1 MNGFRLPGWFSG
13 IAGRGNALA
22 APILIILLLAMMI
35 LPLPAFALDLFFSFN
50 IALSV
55 IVLLTALYTVKPLDF
70 MAFPAVLLVTTMLRL
85 ALNVASTR
93 VVLTEGHTGG
103 AAAGKVIEA
112 FGHFLIGGNYT
123 VGLVVFIIL
132 TIINFTVVTKGA
144 GRIAEVGARFA
155 LDAMPG
161 KQMAIDADLNAGL
174 IGEDEAKKRRAEVGM
189 EAEFY
194 GSMDGASKYV
204 HGDAVAGILVTVI
217 NIIGGLI
224 VGMVQHDMAFGDAV
238 TNYTLLAIGD
248 GLVAQLPSLIISI
261 AAGMVVSRVAS
272 DQDVGEQVVGQLFGK
287 PMVLYITGGIIGGMG
302 MIPGMP
308 NLVFLLLGSAL
319 MGGGYMIEKRLK
331 NAPPQEAGTARAA
344 GGAAG
349 TPGAPGAAGAAGA
362 GAPAASTEQE
372 EASWGDV
379 MPVDT
384 LGLEVGYRLIPL
396 VDKGQNGELL
406 KRIKGIRKKFAQEVG
421 FLAPPV
427 HIRDNLEL
435 KPTSYRIT
443 LKGVE
448 VGSGEAMN
456 GQFLAINPG
465 MASGTLPGLVT
476 TDPAFGLPAIWIDA
490 GLKDDAQS
498 MGYTVVDAGT
508 VIATHLNHLITTH
521 ASDLLGRM
529 EVQAL
534 LDHLAKDAPKL
545 VEDLV
550 PKVVSLS
557 TLQKVLQ
564 NLLTE
569 GVHIRDMRTII
580 ETLSENAGV
589 GDPNDLTALVRVALG
604 RAIVQQLFPGTNELS
619 VMTLDNRLERL
630 LVQALNA
637 GGDGTGIEPGLAD
650 TIVQQAANAT
660 QQQEAMGLT
669 PVLLVPGPLRTL
681 LSRFL
686 RRALPQLKV
695 LSHSEIPETKTIRV
709 TSLVG
714 MA

>member
-1 MNGFRLPGWFSG
+1 MNSLRLPAWLSG
-13 IAGRGNALA
+13 IGARGNALA

-35 LPLPAFALDLFFSFN
+35 LPLPAFILDLFFSFN

-70 MAFPAVLLVTTMLRL
+70 MAFPAILLVSTMLRL
-85 ALNVASTR
+85 SLNVASTR
-93 VVLTEGHTGG
+93 IVLTEGHTGG

-123 VGLVVFIIL
+123 VGIVVFAIL

-161 KQMAIDADLNAGL
+161 KQMAIDADLNAGM
-174 IGEDEAKKRRAEVGM
+174 ISEPEARKRRTEVAQ

-194 GSMDGASKYV
+194 GAMDGASKYV
-204 HGDAVAGILVTVI
+204 KGDAVAGIMVTLI
-217 NIIGGLI
+217 NVIGGLI
-224 VGMVQHDMAFGDAV
+224 VGVVQHDMGVGDAAK
-238 TNYTLLAIGD
+238 TYTLLAIGD
-248 GLVAQLPSLIISI
+248 GLVAQIPSLIISI
-261 AAGMVVSRVAS
+261 AAGMVVSRVANE
-272 DQDVGEQVVGQLFGK
+272 QDIGGQMIGQLFAK
-287 PMVLYITGGIIGGMG
+287 PEVLYITGGIIAGMG

-308 NLVFLLLGSAL
+308 NLVFLLLGGVL
-319 MGGGYMIEKRLK
+319 GGSGYLLAKRAR
-331 NAPPQEAGTARAA
+331 NAPQREAQSAA
-344 GGAAG
+344 NE
-349 TPGAPGAAGAAGA
+349 
-362 GAPAASTEQE
+362 AASSAERSASSETE
-372 EASWGDV
+372 EATWQDI

-396 VDKGQNGELL
+396 VDKGQGGELL

-435 KPTSYRIT
+435 KPSAYRIT

-448 VGSGEAMN
+448 VGSGEAIN

-465 MASGTLPGLVT
+465 MASGTLPGQAT
-476 TDPAFGLPAIWIDA
+476 TDPAFGLPAVWIDA
-490 GLKDDAQS
+490 GMRDEAQNL
-498 MGYTVVDAGT
+498 GYTVVDAGT
-508 VIATHLNHLITTH
+508 VVATHLNHLITTH
-521 ASDLLGRM
+521 ASELLGRM

-534 LDHLAKDAPKL
+534 LDHLGKETPKL

-550 PKVVSLS
+550 PKVVSLA

-564 NLLTE
+564 NLLIE

-580 ETLSENAGV
+580 ETLSEHTGV
-589 GDPNDLTALVRVALG
+589 QDPGDLTALVRIALG

-630 LVQALNA
+630 LMQALGA

-650 TIVQQAANAT
+650 TIAQQAHNAA
-660 QQQEAMGLT
+660 QQQEALGHT
-669 PVLLVPGPLRTL
+669 PVLLVPGPLRVL

-714 MA
+714 AG

>member
-1 MNGFRLPGWFSG
+1 MNSIQLPAWMSG
-13 IAGRGNALA
+13 LASKGGSALA
-22 APILIILLLAMMI
+22 APMIIILLLAMMI
-35 LPLPAFALDLFFSFN
+35 LPLPAFVLDVFFSFN

-70 MAFPAVLLVTTMLRL
+70 MAFPTILLVSTMLRL
-85 ALNVASTR
+85 SLNVASTR

-112 FGHFLIGGNYT
+112 FGHFLIGGNFT
-123 VGLVVFIIL
+123 VGIVVFIIL

-174 IGEDEAKKRRAEVGM
+174 IGEDEARRRRLETAQ

-194 GSMDGASKYV
+194 GAMDGASKYV
-204 HGDAVAGILVTVI
+204 RGDAVAGILVTVI
-217 NIIGGLI
+217 NMIGGLM
-224 VGMVQHDMAFGDAV
+224 VGMLQHDMGFAAAAK
-238 TNYTLLAIGD
+238 TYTLLAIGD
-248 GLVAQLPSLIISI
+248 GLVAQIPSLIIST
-261 AAGMVVSRVAS
+261 AAGIVVSRVAS
-272 DQDVGEQVVGQLFGK
+272 DQDIGTQLVGQLFAK
-287 PMVLYITGGIIGGMG
+287 PQVLYITAGIIGGMG
-302 MIPGMP
+302 LIPGMP
-308 NLVFLLLGSAL
+308 NLVFLLLAGAL
-319 MGGGYMIEKRLK
+319 
-331 NAPPQEAGTARAA
+331 
-344 GGAAG
+344 GGAAYLITKEAAKKKTAAE
-349 TPGAPGAAGAAGA
+349 TPAEAPPATV
-362 GAPAASTEQE
+362 APEQE
-372 EASWGDV
+372 EASWQDI

-396 VDKGQNGELL
+396 VDKSQGGELL

-421 FLAPPV
+421 FLAPSV

-435 KPTSYRIT
+435 KPSAYRIT

-448 VGSGEAMN
+448 VGSGEAFN

-465 MASGTLPGLVT
+465 MASGDLPGQVT
-476 TDPAFGLPAIWIDA
+476 TDPAFGLPATWIGASLRDE
-490 GLKDDAQS
+490 AQS

-508 VIATHLNHLITTH
+508 VVATHLNHLITSH
-521 ASDLLGRM
+521 ASELLGRA

-534 LDHLAKDAPKL
+534 LDHIAKESPKL

-550 PKVVSLS
+550 PKLVSLS

-564 NLLTE
+564 NLLIE
-569 GVHIRDMRTII
+569 GVHIRDMHSVI
-580 ETLSENAGV
+580 ETLAEHAV
-589 GDPNDLTALVRVALG
+589 RTQDPNELTALVRIALG
-604 RAIVQQLFPGTNELS
+604 RAIVQQLFPGANELS

-630 LVQALNA
+630 LMQAMAA

-650 TIVQQAANAT
+650 TIAQQAGAAAA
-660 QQQEAMGLT
+660 QQEQLGLT
-669 PVLLVPGPLRTL
+669 PVLLVPGPLRPL

-714 MA
+714 APG

>member
-1 MNGFRLPGWFSG
+1 MNGLRMPAWLSG
-13 IAGRGNALA
+13 MNNNASRGLA
-22 APILIILLLAMMI
+22 APIIIIMLLAMMV
-35 LPLPAFALDLFFSFN
+35 LPLPAFILDIFFSFN
-50 IALSV
+50 IALSI

-70 MAFPAVLLVTTMLRL
+70 MAFPTILLVSTMLRL
-85 ALNVASTR
+85 SLNVASTR
-93 VVLTEGHTGG
+93 VVLTEGHTG
-103 AAAGKVIEA
+103 ADAAGKVIEA

-123 VGLVVFIIL
+123 VGIVVFIIL

-174 IGEDEAKKRRAEVGM
+174 IVEDEARRRRTEVAQ

-194 GSMDGASKYV
+194 GAMDGASKYV
-204 HGDAVAGILVTVI
+204 RGDAIAGIMVTVI
-217 NIIGGLI
+217 NIIGGLL
-224 VGMVQHDMAFGDAV
+224 VGLIQHDMGFADALK
-238 TNYTLLAIGD
+238 NYTLLAIGD
-248 GLVAQLPSLIISI
+248 GLVAQIPSLIIST
-261 AAGMVVSRVAS
+261 AAGIVVSRVAS
-272 DQDVGEQVVGQLFGK
+272 DQDIGTQLVGQLFAK
-287 PMVLYITGGIIGGMG
+287 PQVLYITAGIIGGMG
-302 MIPGMP
+302 LIPGMP
-308 NLVFLLLGSAL
+308 NLVFLLLAGTLAGSA
-319 MGGGYMIEKRLK
+319 YMITKTAQKKKADAE
-331 NAPPQEAGTARAA
+331 APPEAPQATV
-344 GGAAG
+344 
-349 TPGAPGAAGAAGA
+349 AP
-362 GAPAASTEQE
+362 EQE
-372 EASWGDV
+372 EASWQDI

-396 VDKGQNGELL
+396 VDKSQGGELL

-435 KPTSYRIT
+435 KPSAYRIT

-448 VGSGEAMN
+448 VGVGESFN

-465 MASGTLPGLVT
+465 MASGSLPGVST
-476 TDPAFGLPAIWIDA
+476 TDPAFGLPATWIDA
-490 GLKDDAQS
+490 ALRDQAQS

-508 VIATHLNHLITTH
+508 VVATHLNHLITSH
-521 ASDLLGRM
+521 ASELLGRA
-529 EVQAL
+529 EVQSL
-534 LDHLAKDAPKL
+534 LDHLGKDAPRL

-550 PKVVSLS
+550 PKMLSLS

-564 NLLTE
+564 NLLME

-580 ETLSENAGV
+580 ETLAEHTV
-589 GDPNDLTALVRVALG
+589 HTQDPTDLTALVRVSLG
-604 RAIVQQLFPGTNELS
+604 RAIVQQLFPGAAELS

-630 LVQALNA
+630 LMQAMGA
-637 GGDGTGIEPGLAD
+637 GGDGAGIEPGLAD
-650 TIVQQAANAT
+650 TIAHQAGLAA

-669 PVLLVPGPLRTL
+669 PVLLVPAPLRAL

-695 LSHSEIPETKTIRV
+695 LSHAEVPETKTIRV

-714 MA
+714 AQ

>member
-1 MNGFRLPGWFSG
+1 MNSMTMPPWLKGL
-13 IAGRGNALA
+13 AGKGGNALA
-22 APILIILLLAMMI
+22 APIIIILLLAMMV
-35 LPLPAFALDLFFSFN
+35 LPLPAFVLDVFFSFN

-55 IVLLTALYTVKPLDF
+55 IVLLTSLYTVKPLDF
-70 MAFPAVLLVTTMLRL
+70 MAFPTILLVSTMLRL
-85 ALNVASTR
+85 SLNVASTR

-123 VGLVVFIIL
+123 VGIVVFIIL

-174 IGEDEAKKRRAEVGM
+174 IGEDEARRRRLETAQ

-194 GSMDGASKYV
+194 GAMDGASKYV
-204 HGDAVAGILVTVI
+204 RGDAVAGIMVTVI
-217 NIIGGLI
+217 NIIGGLL
-224 VGMVQHDMAFGDAV
+224 VGILQHDLGFAEALK
-238 TNYTLLAIGD
+238 TYTLLAIGD
-248 GLVAQLPSLIISI
+248 GLVAQIPSLIIST
-261 AAGMVVSRVAS
+261 AAGIVVSRVAS
-272 DQDVGEQVVGQLFGK
+272 DQDIGSQLVNQLFAK
-287 PMVLYITGGIIGGMG
+287 PQVLYITAGILGGMG
-302 MIPGMP
+302 LIPGMP
-308 NLVFLLLGSAL
+308 NFVFLLLAGVL
-319 MGGGYMIEKRLK
+319 
-331 NAPPQEAGTARAA
+331 AGTAYLITKRNKAA
-344 GGAAG
+344 PVVEEAA
-349 TPGAPGAAGAAGA
+349 A
-362 GAPAASTEQE
+362 APAAAPEQE
-372 EASWGDV
+372 EASWQDI

-396 VDKGQNGELL
+396 VDKTQGGELL

-435 KPTSYRIT
+435 KPSAYRIT

-448 VGSGEAMN
+448 VGAGEALN

-465 MASGTLPGLVT
+465 MASGSLPGLVT
-476 TDPAFGLPAIWIDA
+476 TDPAFGLPATWIDA
-490 GLKDDAQS
+490 GLRDEAQS

-508 VIATHLNHLITTH
+508 VVATHLNHLITSH
-521 ASDLLGRM
+521 ASELLGRA

-550 PKVVSLS
+550 PKMVSLS
-557 TLQKVLQ
+557 VLQKVLQ
-564 NLLTE
+564 NLLVE
-569 GVHIRDMRTII
+569 GVHIRDMRSVI
-580 ETLSENAGV
+580 ETLAEHAGV
-589 GDPNDLTALVRVALG
+589 TQDPNELTALVRIALG

-630 LVQALNA
+630 LLQALGA

-650 TIVQQAANAT
+650 TIAQQAGHAA
-660 QQQEAMGLT
+660 QQQEQMGLT
-669 PVLLVPGPLRTL
+669 PVLLVPAPLRAL

-686 RRALPQLKV
+686 RRALPNLKV
-695 LSHSEIPETKTIRV
+695 LSHSEVPESKTIRV

-714 MA
+714 ANM

>member
-1 MNGFRLPGWFSG
+1 MNSIKLPAWTNGLAS
-13 IAGRGNALA
+13 RGASALA
-22 APILIILLLAMMI
+22 APIFIVILLAMMI
-35 LPLPAFALDLFFSFN
+35 LPLPAFVLDVFFSFN

-70 MAFPAVLLVTTMLRL
+70 MAFPAILLISTMLRL

-93 VVLTEGHTGG
+93 IVLTEGHTGG
-103 AAAGKVIEA
+103 AAAGKVVEA
-112 FGHFLIGGNYT
+112 FGHFLIGGNFT
-123 VGLVVFIIL
+123 VGIVVFIIL

-174 IGEDEAKKRRAEVGM
+174 IGEAEARKRRNEVAQ

-194 GSMDGASKYV
+194 GAMDGASKYV
-204 HGDAVAGILVTVI
+204 KGDAVAGIMITLI
-217 NIIGGLI
+217 NVIGGLI
-224 VGMVQHDMAFGDAV
+224 IGVIQHDLSFGEAAEV
-238 TNYTLLAIGD
+238 YTLLAIGD
-248 GLVAQLPSLIISI
+248 GLVAQIPSLIISI
-261 AAGMVVSRVAS
+261 AAGMVVSRVANEDDIS
-272 DQDVGEQVVGQLFGK
+272 SQVTNQLFAR
-287 PMVLYITGGIIGGMG
+287 PEALYITGGIIFALGV
-302 MIPGMP
+302 IPGMP

-319 MGGGYMIEKRLK
+319 CGGGYLIAKRK
-331 NAPPQEAGTARAA
+331 NEQPAKEAAAAEAAATAAA
-344 GGAAG
+344 GGAPA
-349 TPGAPGAAGAAGA
+349 TPAE
-362 GAPAASTEQE
+362 SE
-372 EASWGDV
+372 EATWQDV
-379 MPVDT
+379 MAVDT

-396 VDKGQNGELL
+396 VDKTQGGELL

-435 KPTSYRIT
+435 KPSAYRIT

-448 VGSGEAMN
+448 VGTGEAIN

-476 TDPAFGLPAIWIDA
+476 TDPAFGLPATWIDA
-490 GLKDDAQS
+490 SLRDEAQS
-498 MGYTVVDAGT
+498 LGYTVVDAGT
-508 VIATHLNHLITTH
+508 VVATHLNHLITTH
-521 ASDLLGRM
+521 ASELLGRM
-529 EVQAL
+529 EVQDL
-534 LDHLAKDAPKL
+534 LDHLAKAAPKL

-564 NLLTE
+564 NLLLE

-580 ETLSENAGV
+580 ECLSEYAGQTQ
-589 GDPNDLTALVRVALG
+589 DPNELTAMVRVALG

-630 LVQALNA
+630 LMQAMGA

-650 TIVQQAANAT
+650 TIAQQAANAAA
-660 QQQEAMGLT
+660 QQEQMGLS
-669 PVLLVPGPLRTL
+669 PVLLVPAPLRVL

-686 RRALPQLKV
+686 RRAVPQLKV
-695 LSHSEIPETKTIRV
+695 LSHNEIPETKTIRV

-714 MA
+714 VPM

>member
-1 MNGFRLPGWFSG
+1 M
-13 IAGRGNALA
+13 
-22 APILIILLLAMMI
+22 
-35 LPLPAFALDLFFSFN
+35 
-50 IALSV
+50 
-55 IVLLTALYTVKPLDF
+55 
-70 MAFPAVLLVTTMLRL
+70 
-85 ALNVASTR
+85 
-93 VVLTEGHTGG
+93 
-103 AAAGKVIEA
+103 
-112 FGHFLIGGNYT
+112 
-123 VGLVVFIIL
+123 
-132 TIINFTVVTKGA
+132 
-144 GRIAEVGARFA
+144 
-155 LDAMPG
+155 
-161 KQMAIDADLNAGL
+161 
-174 IGEDEAKKRRAEVGM
+174 
-189 EAEFY
+189 
-194 GSMDGASKYV
+194 
-204 HGDAVAGILVTVI
+204 VTVI
-217 NIIGGLI
+217 NVIGGLI
-224 VGMVQHDMAFGDAV
+224 VGMVQHDMAFGDAIK
-238 TNYTLLAIGD
+238 NYTLLAIGD
-248 GLVAQLPSLIISI
+248 GLVAQIPSLIISI

-272 DQDVGEQVVGQLFGK
+272 DEDIGTQLVGQLFAK
-287 PMVLYITGGIIGGMG
+287 PEVLYVTGGIIGGMG
-302 MIPGMP
+302 LIPGMP
-308 NLVFLLLGSAL
+308 NLVFLLLGSL
-319 MGGGYMIEKRLK
+319 LLGGGYLVEKRRK
-331 NAPPQEAGTARAA
+331 AKPAEEAAQAEAA
-344 GGAAG
+344 
-349 TPGAPGAAGAAGA
+349 AAGAAA
-362 GAPAASTEQE
+362 APPEQE
-372 EASWGDV
+372 EATWQDI

-396 VDKGQNGELL
+396 VDKTQGGELL

-435 KPTSYRIT
+435 KPSAYRIT

-448 VGSGEAMN
+448 VGTGEAIN

-465 MASGTLPGLVT
+465 MASGTLPGTVT
-476 TDPAFGLPAIWIDA
+476 TDPAFGLPATWIDA
-490 GLKDDAQS
+490 GLRDEAQS

-508 VIATHLNHLITTH
+508 VVATHLNHLITTH
-521 ASDLLGRM
+521 ASELLGRM

-534 LDHLAKDAPKL
+534 LDHLAKETPKL

-564 NLLTE
+564 NLLAE

-580 ETLSENAGV
+580 ETLSEHTAQTQ
-589 GDPNDLTALVRVALG
+589 DANDLTSLVRIALG

-630 LVQALNA
+630 LMQALSA

-650 TIVQQAANAT
+650 TIAQQASAAA

-695 LSHSEIPETKTIRV
+695 LSHSEIPESKTIRV

-714 MA
+714 AAM

>member
-1 MNGFRLPGWFSG
+1 MNGFRLPAWLQG

-22 APILIILLLAMMI
+22 APILIILLLSMMI

-50 IALSV
+50 IAMSV

-70 MAFPAVLLVTTMLRL
+70 MAFPAVLLVTTLLRL

-132 TIINFTVVTKGA
+132 TIINFMVVTKGA

-174 IGEDEAKKRRAEVGM
+174 IGEAEAKQRRSEVAM

-204 HGDAVAGILVTVI
+204 QGDAVAGILVTLI
-217 NIIGGLI
+217 NVIGGLI
-224 VGMVQHDMAFGDAV
+224 VGMLQHDMGFADAV
-238 TNYTLLAIGD
+238 KNYTLLAIGD
-248 GLVAQLPSLIISI
+248 GLVAQIPSLIISI

-272 DQDVGEQVVGQLFGK
+272 DQDVGEQVIGQLFGR
-287 PMVLYITGGIIGGMG
+287 PIVMYITGGIIGGMG
-302 MIPGMP
+302 LIPGMP
-308 NLVFLLLGSAL
+308 NLVFLLLGSVLIGAGWL
-319 MGGGYMIEKRLK
+319 VERRLK
-331 NAPPQEAGTARAA
+331 NAPAGSGSRTTGAAGQATGGAGGA
-344 GGAAG
+344 GGAA
-349 TPGAPGAAGAAGA
+349 AA
-362 GAPAASTEQE
+362 APAEQE
-372 EASWGDV
+372 EATWQDV

-396 VDKGQNGELL
+396 VDKGQNGDLL

-435 KPTSYRIT
+435 KPSAYRIT

-448 VGSGEAMN
+448 VGSGEALN

-476 TDPAFGLPAIWIDA
+476 VDPAFCLPAIWIEAALRDE
-490 GLKDDAQS
+490 AQS

-508 VIATHLNHLITTH
+508 VVATHLNHLITQH
-521 ASDLLGRM
+521 ASELLGRM

-534 LDHLAKDAPKL
+534 LDHLGKETPKL

-564 NLLTE
+564 NLLVE
-569 GVHIRDMRTII
+569 GVHIRDMRSII
-580 ETLSENAGV
+580 EVLSEYANQTQ
-589 GDPNDLTALVRVALG
+589 DPAELTAVTRVALG
-604 RAIVQQLFPGTNELS
+604 RAIVQQLFPGSNELP

-630 LVQALNA
+630 LMQAMGN

-650 TIVQQAANAT
+650 TIAQQAAHAAN
-660 QQQEAMGLT
+660 QQEQMGHT
-669 PVLLVPGPLRTL
+669 AVLLVPAPLRVL

-686 RRALPQLKV
+686 RRAVPTLKV
-695 LSHSEIPETKTIRV
+695 LSHAEVPESKTIRV

-714 MA
+714 VPM

>member
-1 MNGFRLPGWFSG
+1 MNGFRVPAWLQKIG
-13 IAGRGNALA
+13 ARGNALA

-50 IALSV
+50 IAMSV

-85 ALNVASTR
+85 SLNVASTR

-174 IGEDEAKKRRAEVGM
+174 IGEEDAKRRRSEVSM

-194 GSMDGASKYV
+194 GAMDGASKYV
-204 HGDAVAGILVTVI
+204 RGDAVAGILVTVI
-217 NIIGGLI
+217 NVVGGLI

-238 TNYTLLAIGD
+238 KNYTLLAIGD
-248 GLVAQLPSLIISI
+248 GLVAQIPSLIISI

-272 DQDVGEQVVGQLFGK
+272 DKDVGSQVVGQLFAK
-287 PMVLYITGGIIGGMG
+287 PEVLYITGGIIGGMG
-302 MIPGMP
+302 LIPGMP
-308 NLVFLLLGSAL
+308 NLVFLLLGSTLFGGAYL
-319 MGGGYMIEKRLK
+319 LEKRRKNMLPEELQRAGGG
-331 NAPPQEAGTARAA
+331 AGPAGSPG
-344 GGAAG
+344 GGAAAAAT
-349 TPGAPGAAGAAGA
+349 TPA
-362 GAPAASTEQE
+362 EQE
-372 EASWGDV
+372 EATWQDV

-396 VDKGQNGELL
+396 VDKTQNGELL

-435 KPTSYRIT
+435 KPSAYRIT

-456 GQFLAINPG
+456 GQYLAINPG

-490 GLKDDAQS
+490 ALKDDAQS

-508 VIATHLNHLITTH
+508 VVATHLNHLITTH
-521 ASDLLGRM
+521 ASELLGRM

-564 NLLTE
+564 NLLQE

-580 ETLSENAGV
+580 ETLSEHAG
-589 GDPNDLTALVRVALG
+589 GTNDPNDLTALVRVSLG

-650 TIVQQAANAT
+650 TIVQQAANAA

-695 LSHSEIPETKTIRV
+695 LSHSEIPESKTIRV

-714 MA
+714 AN

>member
-1 MNGFRLPGWFSG
+1 MNSLRLPAWLSG
-13 IAGRGNALA
+13 LGARGNALA

-35 LPLPAFALDLFFSFN
+35 LPLPAFILDLFFSFN

-70 MAFPAVLLVTTMLRL
+70 MAFPAILLVSTMLRL
-85 ALNVASTR
+85 SLNVASTR
-93 VVLTEGHTGG
+93 IVLTEGHTGG

-123 VGLVVFIIL
+123 VGIVVFVIL

-161 KQMAIDADLNAGL
+161 KQMAIDADLNAGM
-174 IGEDEAKKRRAEVGM
+174 IGEAEARKRRAEVGQ

-194 GSMDGASKYV
+194 GAMDGASKYV
-204 HGDAVAGILVTVI
+204 KGDAVAGIMVTLI
-217 NIIGGLI
+217 NVIGGLI
-224 VGMVQHDMAFGDAV
+224 VGVAMHDMAVGDAAR
-238 TNYTLLAIGD
+238 TYTLLAIGD
-248 GLVAQLPSLIISI
+248 GLVAQIPSLIISI
-261 AAGMVVSRVAS
+261 AAGMVVSRVAN
-272 DQDVGEQVVGQLFGK
+272 DQDIGGQMVGQLFAK
-287 PMVLYITGGIIGGMG
+287 PEVLYITGGIIGGLG
-302 MIPGMP
+302 LIPGMP
-308 NLVFLLLGSAL
+308 NLVFLLLAGAL
-319 MGGGYMIEKRLK
+319 CGGGYLLGKRNK
-331 NAPPQEAGTARAA
+331 EAPQREAEAA
-344 GGAAG
+344 AEEA
-349 TPGAPGAAGAAGA
+349 AAGATK
-362 GAPAASTEQE
+362 AASAETE
-372 EASWGDV
+372 EATWQDI

-396 VDKGQNGELL
+396 VDHAQSGELL

-435 KPTSYRIT
+435 KPSAYRIT

-448 VGSGEAMN
+448 VGSGEAIN

-465 MASGTLPGLVT
+465 MASGTLPGQQTV
-476 TDPAFGLPAIWIDA
+476 DPAFGLPAVWIDA
-490 GLKDDAQS
+490 GLRDEAQNL
-498 MGYTVVDAGT
+498 GYTVVDAGT
-508 VIATHLNHLITTH
+508 VVATHLNHLVTTH
-521 ASDLLGRM
+521 ASELLGRM

-534 LDHLAKDAPKL
+534 LDHLGKESPKL

-564 NLLTE
+564 NLLLE

-580 ETLSENAGV
+580 ETLSEHGPQTQ
-589 GDPNDLTALVRVALG
+589 DPNDLTALVRIALG

-630 LVQALNA
+630 LMQALGA

-650 TIVQQAANAT
+650 TIAQQAHLAS
-660 QQQEAMGLT
+660 QQQEAMGHT
-669 PVLLVPGPLRTL
+669 PVLLVPGPLRVL

-714 MA
+714 AQ